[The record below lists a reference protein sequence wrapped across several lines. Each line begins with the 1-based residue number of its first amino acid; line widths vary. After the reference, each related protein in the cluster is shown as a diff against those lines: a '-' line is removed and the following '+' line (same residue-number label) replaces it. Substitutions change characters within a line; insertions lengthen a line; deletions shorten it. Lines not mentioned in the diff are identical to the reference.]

1 MKNRIVFFAVFLALA
16 NTTLFG
22 ADRVTL
28 TGKVT
33 DTSGSPVVHA
43 TVIVYHA
50 GVRQGYSD
58 LCPSCYADC
67 GKRSTTDEAG
77 NYTIK
82 NLDPDLWFELLL
94 VRDGYAPAF
103 LKRVEPSKGPAA
115 TAFLQR
121 RNTAMNPKGIVRGR
135 VVDAHGTPLRDAV
148 VETQGIAIKPHHS
161 LYGPK
166 KGLDPLAVTNV
177 KGEFEISYDRPAYE
191 IMVAVEARTMA
202 QKFVVFHT
210 GSKRQTVVL
219 SEGAAIRGRLVAD
232 GMPVSGAEIGLYG
245 QERGGFGSDLNIV
258 GSPYSEIRVGT
269 QEDGSFTITNVPSP
283 GRWYVYAKMAS
294 VADRGATV
302 PSECVTTRDNEVVEV
317 GALKINPAHRFRGQ
331 VVLSDGGNIP
341 AGTRVL
347 LSAERGWDFQ
357 TALLGKDGDFEFI
370 GIPTG
375 KYFVSLSVKGY
386 EMPNAP
392 EGLETVIDRDL
403 NGLLITLIPS
413 DQRHSVPSRL

>member
-1 MKNRIVFFAVFLALA
+1 MHRRIFVTALLLTLVNTASFSANRVS
-16 NTTLFG
+16 
-22 ADRVTL
+22 L

-33 DTSGSPVVHA
+33 DAQGSPIVHA
-43 TVIVYHA
+43 TVIIYHA
-50 GVRQGYSD
+50 GVKHGYSV

-67 GKRSTTDEAG
+67 GKWSTTNATGE
-77 NYTIK
+77 YTIT
-82 NLDPDLWFELLL
+82 NLDPDLWFDLLL
-94 VRDGYAPAF
+94 VRDGYAPTF
-103 LKRVEPSKGPAA
+103 LRRVDSATGTPPTGVLQVRSPALNSEG
-115 TAFLQR
+115 T
-121 RNTAMNPKGIVRGR
+121 VRGR
-135 VVDAHGTPLRDAV
+135 VLDTHGTPLQDAI
-148 VETQGIAIKPHHS
+148 VETQGIAVKPHEAW
-161 LYGPK
+161 YGIK
-166 KGLDPLAVTNV
+166 NGLDPLAVTNA

-232 GMPVSGAEIGLYG
+232 GKPVSGAEIGLYG

-269 QEDGSFTITNVPSP
+269 QEDGSFTVTNVPSP

-302 PSECVTTRDNEVVEV
+302 PSECVTTRDGEVVEV
-317 GALKINPAHRFRGQ
+317 GDLKINPAHRFRGQ
-331 VVLSDGGNIP
+331 VVLSDGRNIP

-347 LSAERGWDFQ
+347 LSAERWWDFQ
-357 TALLGKDGDFEFI
+357 TAILGKDGDFEFI

-375 KYFVSLSVKGY
+375 NYFVSPSVKGY

-403 NGLLITLIPS
+403 NGVLITLNPS
-413 DQRHSVPSRL
+413 DQRHSVP